1 MTLSLVRKNLA
12 RVQRQLVSFQNT
24 KESHFH
30 TCVGTLGAAVDW
42 RSTMS
47 AHNKIDS
54 PTSLMQID
62 SSNEWSDLEDESP
75 HLLARPF
82 SPWTT
87 KQIDIPLTPE
97 ILAMR
102 SHRSSDMSYS
112 TTLHDPL
119 SSSDPSSVNHFSSL
133 VISVTDLDLEGLETE
148 AQETARGD
156 NMCAQT
162 SSDDKENICPNTSF
176 HNRQSVMTN
185 LEYSKPIIRPRP
197 VVRQRSFHRRD
208 SANSL
213 PSPNDLKLE
222 ELSIMQNGVSINQ
235 FLPHCHH
242 KVMNATT
249 GFR

>member
-1 MTLSLVRKNLA
+1 
-12 RVQRQLVSFQNT
+12 
-24 KESHFH
+24 
-30 TCVGTLGAAVDW
+30 
-42 RSTMS
+42 MS

-102 SHRSSDMSYS
+102 SHRSNDMSYS
-112 TTLHDPL
+112 TSLHDPL

-148 AQETARGD
+148 ARETARGD

-162 SSDDKENICPNTSF
+162 SSDDKQAHHS
-176 HNRQSVMTN
+176 
-185 LEYSKPIIRPRP
+185 
-197 VVRQRSFHRRD
+197 
-208 SANSL
+208 SASCRTPKEL
-213 PSPNDLKLE
+213 PP
-222 ELSIMQNGVSINQ
+222 QG
-235 FLPHCHH
+235 
-242 KVMNATT
+242 
-249 GFR
+249 